1 VTTAMP
7 CTRCGTENVSLGRVC
22 PSCGRVLLEAAGL
35 ERIRAQL
42 ARWQER
48 LLDLT
53 RANPL
58 LNLSG
63 SRVSKLRF
71 TEPAAHALFQDFVV
85 GERTFKMPRVVPRR
99 GLHTESPTDEGRM
112 EYVVEPGDVAF
123 DATPAELHRRL
134 RRIFDN
140 ARTSVEER
148 GVTTLHLSFGLLCWE
163 DPQLGESVSPLW
175 LVPCT
180 LENFGPSAAMRLSR
194 ADEEAQLNPALAL
207 YLRERQHV
215 RLPEAP
221 EEPTAESLAT
231 VLEEVRDA
239 VREQGWKVENDMW
252 LSTYS
257 FESLVL
263 YKDLRAL
270 ESVALG
276 NPIVAALAR
285 AIPLPERSE
294 ALGEEAL
301 DTLPTPNRVP
311 EPGR

>member
-1 VTTAMP
+1 MP

-58 LNLSG
+58 L
-63 SRVSKLRF
+63 
-71 TEPAAHALFQDFVV
+71 
-85 GERTFKMPRVVPRR
+85 
-99 GLHTESPTDEGRM
+99 
-112 EYVVEPGDVAF
+112 
-123 DATPAELHRRL
+123 
-134 RRIFDN
+134 
-140 ARTSVEER
+140 
-148 GVTTLHLSFGLLCWE
+148 
-163 DPQLGESVSPLW
+163 GESVSPLW

-194 ADEEAQLNPALAL
+194 ADEEVQLNPALAL

-276 NPIVAALAR
+276 NPIV
-285 AIPLPERSE
+285 
-294 ALGEEAL
+294 
-301 DTLPTPNRVP
+301 
-311 EPGR
+311 